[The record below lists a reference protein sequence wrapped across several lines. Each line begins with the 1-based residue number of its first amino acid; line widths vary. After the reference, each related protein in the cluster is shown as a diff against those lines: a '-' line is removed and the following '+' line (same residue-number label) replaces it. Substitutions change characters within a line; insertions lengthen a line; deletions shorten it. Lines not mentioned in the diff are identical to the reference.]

1 MKRLIL
7 FLLFLTVFFLNE
19 TFNVSEKLQPLFYR
33 ITFPFLKLR
42 ANGSG
47 SDFEVSKQ
55 DLSR

>member
-19 TFNVSEKLQPLFYR
+19 TFNVSDKLQPFFLQNN
-33 ITFPFLKLR
+33 FPLPE
-42 ANGSG
+42 AESHGSG